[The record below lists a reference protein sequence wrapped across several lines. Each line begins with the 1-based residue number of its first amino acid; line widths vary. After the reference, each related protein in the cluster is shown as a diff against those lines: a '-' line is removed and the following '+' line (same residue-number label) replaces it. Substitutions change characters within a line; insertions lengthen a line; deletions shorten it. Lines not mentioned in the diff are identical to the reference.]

1 MEQKFIN
8 QKYIIQSC
16 DSFYNSLTQEY
27 FGQKGCYQA
36 CFYLDLI

>member
-8 QKYIIQSC
+8 QKVYYSI
-16 DSFYNSLTQEY
+16 LRLLWGTMRQEY
-27 FGQKGCYQA
+27 FRRKGCYQP